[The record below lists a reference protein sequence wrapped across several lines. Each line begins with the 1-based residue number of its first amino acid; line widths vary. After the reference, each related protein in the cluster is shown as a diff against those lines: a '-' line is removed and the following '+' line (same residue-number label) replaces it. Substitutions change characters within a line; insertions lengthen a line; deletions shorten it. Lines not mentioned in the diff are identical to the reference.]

1 MTPKV
6 QAAVVAAVVGSVCAS
21 FGAGLVGRT
30 VSPQSENGVAA
41 PSPAGKPL
49 PEVAKRTIVID
60 DDFEGARVGAFIFQ
74 GCLVDV
80 VREVPLANGDTHWE
94 IVLEPVRVRDRG
106 DCGTLTQYIV
116 EVTAEQAAH
125 FAETEKKGGKFRL
138 VLLPMAES

>member
-1 MTPKV
+1 
-6 QAAVVAAVVGSVCAS
+6 
-21 FGAGLVGRT
+21 
-30 VSPQSENGVAA
+30 
-41 PSPAGKPL
+41 L
-49 PEVAKRTIVID
+49 PEAAKRTIVID
-60 DDFEGARVGAFIFQ
+60 DDFKGARVGALIFQ

-94 IVLEPVRVRDRG
+94 IVLERVRVRDRG

-125 FAETEKKGGKFRL
+125 FAETEKKGGQFRL